1 MLIITW
7 DTKLKSESVEKKN
20 QSSKELPYQDIKV
33 VKKYTYTI
41 AYFKTQIGV

>member
-20 QSSKELPYQDIKV
+20 QSSKELPYQWGKLKAPNC
-33 VKKYTYTI
+33 KKE
-41 AYFKTQIGV
+41 V